1 MRNYI
6 QTNYYL
12 HSNDHI
18 KSKDNTVIIN
28 YCTLFKFFGFE
39 TLMFALWY
47 IKQPN
52 LSVSPLGKLNKI
64 IETLFGTGF

>member
-1 MRNYI
+1 MQMI
-6 QTNYYL
+6 TL
-12 HSNDHI
+12 KVKI
-18 KSKDNTVIIN
+18 IIIN
-28 YCTLFKFFGFE
+28 YCTLFKFFYGFE

-64 IETLFGTGF
+64 IETLFDIDF